1 MLISEFARTAGL
13 SVDTV
18 RFYIDK
24 GLLAPTRSSARG
36 GSRPYQ
42 IFSDSDL
49 TAARMIRLQ
58 QSLGYSLAEIA
69 ALNKEYRSGARSDQR
84 TADVLRKQIGKLEEK
99 RQRIDHALAFLS
111 AKLQWVEAGKPSDAP
126 HLDDFYCQ

>member
-1 MLISEFARTAGL
+1 MLISEFAKSAGL

-24 GLLAPTRSSARG
+24 GLLKPQRSAKG

-42 IFSDSDL
+42 IFSDAEL

-69 ALNKEYRSGARSDQR
+69 ALNQEYRSGARSDAR
-84 TADVLRKQIGKLEEK
+84 TAEVLRKQIGKLEAK
-99 RQRIDHALAFLS
+99 RQSIDSALAFLH
-111 AKLQWVEAGKPSDAP
+111 AKLQWVEAGKPSAAP
-126 HLDDFYCQ
+126 HLEDFYCP

>member
-1 MLISEFARTAGL
+1 MLISEFAKTAGL

-24 GLLAPTRSSARG
+24 GLLAPTRSARG

-69 ALNKEYRSGARSDQR
+69 ALNKEYRNGARSDAR
-84 TADVLRKQIGKLEEK
+84 TADVLRKQIGRLEAK
-99 RQRIDHALAFLS
+99 RQSIDNALAFLS
-111 AKLQWVEAGKPSDAP
+111 AKLQWLEAGKPSDAP
-126 HLDDFYCQ
+126 HLDDFNCQ

>member
-1 MLISEFARTAGL
+1 MLISEFAKTAGL

-24 GLLAPTRSSARG
+24 GLLKPKRSAKG

-42 IFSDSDL
+42 IFSDTDL
-49 TAARMIRLQ
+49 TSARMIRLQ

-69 ALNKEYRSGARSDQR
+69 ALNKEYRSGANSAAR
-84 TADVLRKQIGKLEEK
+84 TAEVLRKQIGKLEAK
-99 RQRIDHALAFLS
+99 RHSIDAALGFLH
-111 AKLQWVEAGKPSDAP
+111 AKLQWIEAGKPDDAP
-126 HLDDFYCQ
+126 NLADYQC

>member
-1 MLISEFARTAGL
+1 MLISEFAKTAGL

-24 GLLAPTRSSARG
+24 GLLAPKRSARG

-69 ALNKEYRSGARSDQR
+69 ALNKEYRNGARSDAR
-84 TADVLRKQIGKLEEK
+84 TADVLRKQIGRLEAK
-99 RQRIDHALAFLS
+99 RQSIDNALAFLS

-126 HLDDFYCQ
+126 HLDDFNCQ